1 MIALLGR
8 PDSPSDGV
16 EDYCMWLS
24 RALEHRGWTLELVRV
39 PWAERGWW
47 SALAWLWRESR
58 RWKGQWTL
66 VQYTALGW
74 SRRGFPLAVPVL
86 LWILKLRHARLA
98 IIFHDPGTYSGA
110 RLVDGARG
118 AVQRWVMRT
127 AYRWAERA
135 ILNVPVETVSWLP
148 PNPVKAAFI
157 PVGSNIPALPSA
169 QHNGYRAPGRPK
181 VIAVF
186 GVTGGGNVGNEVED
200 IAFAA
205 KQASRRLQPLRLV
218 TLGRGSKE
226 AAPKLRQALNG
237 TGIEFVAQG
246 VLSPDEVS
254 RTLADS
260 DVLLFV
266 RGQVSSQR
274 GSVVAGIAS
283 GLPVV
288 AYGGPH
294 TAHPITQAGVL
305 PVPYGDREE
314 LGKVLGQVLEDE
326 RLWQDLHQ
334 RSLRAQQEHFSW
346 EAIAERYAGAL
357 RLESA
362 ETFRRNVATK
372 LQNST

>member
-8 PDSPSDGV
+8 PDSPTDGV

-24 RALEHRGWTLELVRV
+24 RALEHRGWTLDLVRV

-47 SALAWLWRESR
+47 STLTWVWRESH
-58 RWKGQWTL
+58 RWRDQRTL

-74 SRRGFPLAVPVL
+74 SRHGFPLAVPVL
-86 LWILKLRHARLA
+86 LSILKLRHARLA

-157 PVGSNIPALPSA
+157 PVGSNVPALPSA
-169 QHNGYRAPGRPK
+169 QHNGHRAPGRPK

-186 GVTGGGNVGNEVED
+186 GITGGGTVGDEIED

-205 KQASRRLQPLRLV
+205 KQAARRLQPLRLV

-226 AAPKLRQALNG
+226 AEARLRQSLNG
-237 TGIEFVAQG
+237 VKIEFAALG
-246 VLSPDEVS
+246 VLTPAEVS
-254 RTLADS
+254 RT
-260 DVLLFV
+260 
-266 RGQVSSQR
+266 
-274 GSVVAGIAS
+274 S
-283 GLPVV
+283 GDP
-288 AYGGPH
+288 
-294 TAHPITQAGVL
+294 
-305 PVPYGDREE
+305 
-314 LGKVLGQVLEDE
+314 
-326 RLWQDLHQ
+326 
-334 RSLRAQQEHFSW
+334 
-346 EAIAERYAGAL
+346 
-357 RLESA
+357 
-362 ETFRRNVATK
+362 ET
-372 LQNST
+372 